1 MLERA
6 GKNTVGY
13 QYDMTRGNQIANVSI
28 TYYIYKTSA
37 KVGLFFLDTKP
48 NI

>member
-6 GKNTVGY
+6 GKNTVNY
-13 QYDMTRGNQIANVSI
+13 QYDVMRGNQIANVSI
-28 TYYIYKTSA
+28 IYYIYKTSA